1 MIQTDA
7 TPLVCIVDDDAS
19 VRRAVARVMKSAGID
34 AREFGSVDECMD
46 SDIGSRPACVVA
58 DALMSGGTGID
69 LTRRLL
75 ESGRDLPVIL
85 VTAEGN
91 GRLRTQARAAGA
103 VGCFRKPVDAQALV
117 DAIEW
122 ALADP
127 GLSTHPVRS
136 AQKEMP

>member
-1 MIQTDA
+1 
-7 TPLVCIVDDDAS
+7 
-19 VRRAVARVMKSAGID
+19 MKSAGID
-34 AREFGSVDECMD
+34 ARAFGSVDEFMD
-46 SDIGSRPACVVA
+46 GDIGSRPACVVA

-69 LTRRLL
+69 LTRRLH

-85 VTAEGN
+85 LTAECN
-91 GRLRTQARAAGA
+91 GRLLTQARAAGA

-127 GLSTHPVRS
+127 GLSAHPVRS
-136 AQKEMP
+136 EQKEIP